1 MDFNVLLSAGVA
13 LSEVMSVAQEKILGD
28 QHTLVFFLKDLRWLY
43 QDWLKYL
50 GADEDVIKNV
60 NVTRLKQLLGEIPR
74 LQGLKNGN
82 FVILTVEEDVDRAIV
97 ERWQNAWHD
106 EGIILSKAEKLRESY
121 VNFFLPKR
129 KDLKETSLNNNKKC
143 LIRYVSYS
151 TEKQQVKM
159 H

>member
-60 NVTRLKQLLGEIPR
+60 NVTRLK
-74 LQGLKNGN
+74 
-82 FVILTVEEDVDRAIV
+82 
-97 ERWQNAWHD
+97 
-106 EGIILSKAEKLRESY
+106 
-121 VNFFLPKR
+121 
-129 KDLKETSLNNNKKC
+129 
-143 LIRYVSYS
+143 
-151 TEKQQVKM
+151 
-159 H
+159 